1 MKCIIVKWM
10 ISSALDSRGRFP
22 AFVSKHIASCQDCRT
37 FAAISDEMGMLLSHD
52 AEKITNPSF
61 LENSQASIAPFHI
74 FGRAGVA
81 AAFAACL
88 MICTVFMMLHH
99 EPQPAKQTVSETQK
113 IITEYVNVK
122 NNAAVITKPIE
133 QFQNEINAIQKDL
146 LAAKQ
151 RLIASSHVAD
161 EETVV
166 AFLF

>member
-10 ISSALDSRGRFP
+10 ISSALDSRGKFP

-37 FAAISDEMGMLLSHD
+37 FAAISDEMGMLLTHD
-52 AEKITNPSF
+52 AERITNPSF
-61 LENSQASIAPFHI
+61 LDSSTATIAPFHI
-74 FGRAGVA
+74 FGRAGIA

-88 MICTVFMMLHH
+88 LMGSVFMTLRPT
-99 EPQPAKQTVSETQK
+99 PQPVDQVISSTGN
-113 IITEYVNVK
+113 IITEYVDVK
-122 NNAAVITKPIE
+122 KNAAAITKPIE
-133 QFQNEINAIQKDL
+133 QFQNEISAIQKDL

-151 RLIASSHVAD
+151 QLIASSHVAD